1 MLVKEKDMENPINKE
16 SDYLWIEYNKNK
28 DINIRNQIILRYI
41 YLVKHVVNRMW
52 GSYSHLKQT
61 EDLIS
66 CGVLGLIDAID
77 RYDLSRGVKFETY
90 AYFRI
95 RGEIIDQLRKNDWIP
110 KNIRTQAKNIEE
122 TISFLESKLGRQPN
136 DQEMADHMSIT
147 IEDFHRILGQLHSF
161 SVVSLDEQLSDAT
174 PPSVLV
180 ADKAKTPERMAGI
193 NEIKTLLTFAI
204 DSLPEKEK
212 IVVSLYYFD
221 EMNLKE
227 IGKVLGVSESRVSQI
242 HTKALLRM
250 KNKLARH
257 KELVFDEGY
266 D

>member
-1 MLVKEKDMENPINKE
+1 MENPINKE
-16 SDYLWIEYNKNK
+16 SDNLWIEYSKNR
-28 DINIRNQIILRYI
+28 DINVRNQIILRYI

-110 KNIRTQAKNIEE
+110 KNTRLQAKKVEE
-122 TISFLESKLGRQPN
+122 MIAFLESKLDRQPN
-136 DQEMADHMSIT
+136 DQEIAEQMSIT
-147 IEDFHRILGQLHSF
+147 IEDFHKILGQLHSF
-161 SVVSLDEQLSDAT
+161 SLVSLDDQLSET
-174 PPSVLV
+174 TFHSGLV
-180 ADKAKTPERMAGI
+180 ADKDETPERVAGM
-193 NEIKTLLTFAI
+193 NEIKTLLTYTI

-212 IVVSLYYFD
+212 MVVSLYYFD

-257 KELVFDEGY
+257 KELIFDEEY